1 VSDILFSYKALVSK
15 NDWREKQVES
25 LVKSVDY
32 TQDLLRAGEAN
43 YTEVLNAQKDLLS
56 AQLSK
61 TNDKLDQLIQSV
73 NLYKALR
80 GSIE

>member
-1 VSDILFSYKALVSK
+1 MRIRILPINLT
-15 NDWREKQVES
+15 EKS
-25 LVKSVDY
+25 LTKSVDY
-32 TQDLLRAGEAN
+32 TQDLLRAGEAT

-73 NLYKALR
+73 NLYKAL
-80 GSIE
+80 GGGIE